1 MSRKVY
7 GTYWELSCLAF
18 FILYQYRCDTW
29 QGMIKVS
36 PQFQY
41 ITRQCVEAR
50 PWALGL
56 LARANHSLFTAR
68 AYNGVVSRGKTDGDA
83 TAAERAGEAF
93 SSVGPQQEIGTHIS
107 SQPL

>member
-1 MSRKVY
+1 MCE
-7 GTYWELSCLAF
+7 GL
-18 FILYQYRCDTW
+18 
-29 QGMIKVS
+29 G
-36 PQFQY
+36 P
-41 ITRQCVEAR
+41 
-50 PWALGL
+50 LGL
-56 LARANHSLFTAR
+56 LSRANHSLFTAR